1 MILKFDQLIVFLKTN
16 TILTIDIKTLNNMV
30 CLVKLD
36 ILKYKESGI
45 KKLNNR
51 SINIYGYIG
60 YHKLYSGDF
69 FSMILVI

>member
-36 ILKYKESGI
+36 TLKSAEELQEILSRQTAIVSLFKSTGI
-45 KKLNNR
+45 R
-51 SINIYGYIG
+51 ADS
-60 YHKLYSGDF
+60 
-69 FSMILVI
+69 